1 MENQTNLNGRHN
13 EYGPGNV
20 RSDSS
25 NQAHTHPSTKKVED
39 KRPIQILLE
48 KPKITTLP
56 FLQPHLW
63 AVSLKTHGIR
73 ELNSPLAG

>member
-20 RSDSS
+20 RSE
-25 NQAHTHPSTKKVED
+25 STWQTPAPASKRKVQET
-39 KRPIQILLE
+39 RPLPALME
-48 KPKITTLP
+48 TPKIPTLS
-56 FLQPHLW
+56 FLHPHLW
-63 AVSLKTHGIR
+63 GVSLKTHGIR